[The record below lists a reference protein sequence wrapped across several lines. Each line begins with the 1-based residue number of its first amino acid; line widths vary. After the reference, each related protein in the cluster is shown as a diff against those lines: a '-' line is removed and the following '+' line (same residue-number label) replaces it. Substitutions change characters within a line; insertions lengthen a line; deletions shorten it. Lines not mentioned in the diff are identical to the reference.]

1 MIFSGDPDI
10 LYPPES
16 PSTFGALSALAT
28 DDQIREFMT
37 ALYSQYWQVP
47 TRAPVLV
54 KAMADYQV
62 TFDDIVR
69 ATGTPLDA
77 LKIKV
82 GLAQQ
87 QTSFVLTVPV
97 ALDLAYKA
105 MTTGASS
112 AELSKY
118 GGYDAVM
125 QVARAGGMTDSN
137 QWIMQYEIDHGLRES
152 VHTQIN
158 KLVVADDF
166 AQTEKN
172 VIAYRATMAAQ
183 EAVIAAQAAA
193 DLEAKRLA
201 QAKLAD
207 QAFALAATEAAA
219 ASAAAAKKAA
229 DSAALALIASDKIA
243 ADKLRQDRL
252 LTEQQVAAKAA
263 AAKALFEKSQNDLL
277 AAKLAKAKADEA
289 SANAGGA
296 STLNFT
302 TIALAV
308 AAFYLFGG

>member
-16 PSTFGALSALAT
+16 PSTFGALSALVT

-47 TRAPVLV
+47 TRAPVIS

-62 TFDDIVR
+62 SFADIVR

-77 LKIKV
+77 LLIKV
-82 GLAQQ
+82 GLAQPQQ

-97 ALDLAYKA
+97 ALKLAYEA

-137 QWIMQYEIDHGLRES
+137 QWIMQYEIDHGLRAS
-152 VHTQIN
+152 LHTEIN
-158 KLVVADDF
+158 TGNA
-166 AQTEKN
+166 AQVELN
-172 VIAYRATMAAQ
+172 VIAYRAALAAQ
-183 EAVIAAQAAA
+183 NAAIAAQAAA

-207 QAFALAATEAAA
+207 QAAALAATEAAA

-229 DSAALALIASDKIA
+229 DSVAMALVAQNKIKVIETDLLLTNQQIA
-243 ADKLRQDRL
+243 AK
-252 LTEQQVAAKAA
+252 EKAAKII
-263 AAKALFEKSQNDLL
+263 FEKSQADLL
-277 AAKLAKAKADEA
+277 TAKLAKAKADEA

-302 TIALAV
+302 TIALAA